1 MITLRIATTL
11 LLAMAVGGCALS
23 PGQHMDSRDF
33 TRDGS
38 TADGHYRL
46 VPITGKEIAMDAA
59 ATKAAAV
66 PQPLLDFRPEAYRI
80 GVGDSL
86 YITVWDHPELTSPAG
101 PQQQSSANGRIV
113 RPDGTLF
120 YPYVGVFQAAGLTV
134 EQLRSTLATKLTKYV
149 EKPQVD
155 VNVIAYGEQRV
166 TLRGAFMKTDPVP
179 VTVVPMTLAQVLGA
193 ATVNVDKADLTDLVL
208 TRDGR
213 DYHLDIDA
221 LGRGPHGP
229 DDIWLKAGDRIF
241 LPYNDSKEAYV
252 VGEVVHPM
260 AVPFKTG
267 TLNLTQAI
275 GRAGGLN
282 PETSKGQAIYVI
294 RGVENM
300 ENEPATIYQLDA
312 RSPSAFALGAHFR
325 VRANDV
331 VFVGPADVTRWNR
344 LLVQLLPI
352 STVLQNAARTHSDL
366 TN

>member
-1 MITLRIATTL
+1 MMISRIATTMV
-11 LLAMAVGGCALS
+11 LALATAGCAFS

-46 VPITGKEIAMDAA
+46 VAITGKEIAMDAA
-59 ATKAAAV
+59 AAKAAAV
-66 PQPLLDFRPEAYRI
+66 PRELLDFRPEAYRI

-101 PQQQSSANGRIV
+101 PQQQTSANGRVV

-120 YPYVGVFQAAGLTV
+120 YPYVGVFHAAGLTV
-134 EQLRSTLATKLTKYV
+134 EELRSALARKLTKYV

-166 TLRGAFMKTDPVP
+166 TLRGAFMKTDPLP
-179 VTVVPMTLAQVLGA
+179 MTVVPMTLAQVIGA
-193 ATVNVDKADLTDLVL
+193 ATINIDKADLTDLVL

-221 LGRGPHGP
+221 LGRAPHGL
-229 DDIWLKAGDRIF
+229 DDIWIKAGDRIF
-241 LPYNDSKEAYV
+241 LPYNDGMEAYV

-282 PETSKGQAIYVI
+282 PATSKGQAIYVI

-325 VRANDV
+325 IRANDV
-331 VFVGPADVTRWNR
+331 VFVGPAEVTRWNR

-352 STVLQNAARTHSDL
+352 STIIQNAALANRDFA
-366 TN
+366 N

>member
-1 MITLRIATTL
+1 MMIQRIATTMVVA
-11 LLAMAVGGCALS
+11 LAMTGCALS

-33 TRDGS
+33 TRDGT
-38 TADGHYRL
+38 TADGRYRL
-46 VPITGKEIAMDAA
+46 VQITGKEIAMDAA
-59 ATKAAAV
+59 AAKAAAV
-66 PQPLLDFRPEAYRI
+66 PRELLDFRPQPYRI

-101 PQQQSSANGRIV
+101 PQQQSSANGRVV

-120 YPYVGVFQAAGLTV
+120 YPYVGVFHAAGMTV
-134 EQLRSTLATKLTKYV
+134 EQLRSELAKKLTKYV

-166 TLRGAFMKTDPVP
+166 TVRGAFMKTDPLP
-179 VTVVPMTLAQVLGA
+179 MTVVPMTLAQVIGV
-193 ATVNVDKADLTDLVL
+193 ATINPDKADLTDLVL

-221 LGRGPHGP
+221 LRRAPQGL
-229 DDIWLKAGDRIF
+229 DDIWVKAGDRIF
-241 LPYNDSKEAYV
+241 LPYNDGMEAYV
-252 VGEVVHPM
+252 VGEVLHPM

-325 VRANDV
+325 IRANDV
-331 VFVGPADVTRWNR
+331 VFVGPAEITRWNR

-352 STVLQNAARTHSDL
+352 STIVQNAARADRDFA
-366 TN
+366 N